1 MRIIYFPNTG
11 FQIDTIAF
19 NWKEDRSSVR
29 IKLLNTHKEDDRIIE
44 MSEFFGGDTSHNMEQ
59 RRDIYKDIKG
69 AVNYF
74 FLSYDAADRL
84 CELEVHWGI
93 EIKVKNI
100 DLKFEED
107 INEPLK
113 RLERI
118 GEKYLENEE
127 GDYLFENLKMT
138 IANAE
143 SIGGEG
149 NNLAYFYCAENIE
162 HLR

>member
-11 FQIDTIAF
+11 FQIDTTAF

-29 IKLLNTHKEDDRIIE
+29 IKLQNTHKKDDRIIE

-84 CELEVHWGI
+84 CELEVH
-93 EIKVKNI
+93 
-100 DLKFEED
+100 
-107 INEPLK
+107 
-113 RLERI
+113 
-118 GEKYLENEE
+118 
-127 GDYLFENLKMT
+127 
-138 IANAE
+138 
-143 SIGGEG
+143 
-149 NNLAYFYCAENIE
+149 
-162 HLR
+162 